1 MTGPLPA
8 IDLKRLAAEVSAQHG
23 IRIDPD
29 DPMLAVVTLNRMVF
43 EHAVT
48 QVLQQMQA
56 AARDFEV
63 AVDKVQIRA
72 GGILAQEV
80 RECGVAMRE
89 EFAKTSVARP
99 AAGGIGEMRPRTVA
113 GWFVVVSSFA
123 VALFGFGVLVG
134 RSW

>member
-8 IDLKRLAAEVSAQHG
+8 IDLKRVAAEVSAQHG

-43 EHAVT
+43 EQAVN

-80 RECGVAMRE
+80 RDCGVAMRE
-89 EFAKTSVARP
+89 EFAKTSVAHQP
-99 AAGGIGEMRPRTVA
+99 VCSTGDMRPKTVA
-113 GWFVVVSSFA
+113 GWFVIVSSLA
-123 VALFGFGVLVG
+123 LALFSFGAWVG